1 MHLFAGCPRPER
13 VCVGLSSLKT
23 ASQKDETN
31 VRINCSGLL
40 FEEVHFLL
48 LLNQLELVPRNL

>member
-1 MHLFAGCPRPER
+1 M
-13 VCVGLSSLKT
+13 GLSSLKT